1 MRLKLF
7 SVALLSVMTLPLLAA
22 DGDTK
27 IRIRSGPRGA
37 GLFVDGKFIGPAGR
51 FSVPESYPIEPGS
64 HEVVLK
70 DPRYEDFSTK
80 IDVKAGGT
88 TKLSAKMKKK
98 EPPKGPFGRLRLKG
112 GEPESFWSV
121 AAGDI
126 GAFYLNGAYMGHVD
140 ELNDVGGGLLIPAG
154 TYELKVVS
162 QIYGEFT
169 RNVTI
174 EAGKVNRVVYGQKK
188 EQ

>member
-7 SVALLSVMTLPLLAA
+7 SVALLSVMTLPLIAA

-27 IRIRSGPRGA
+27 IRVRSGPRGA
-37 GLFVDGKFIGPAGR
+37 GLFVDGKYVGPAGR
-51 FSVPESYPIEPGS
+51 FSVPESYIITPGS
-64 HEVVLK
+64 HEITLK
-70 DPRYEDFSTK
+70 DPRYEDFNAK
-80 IDVKAGGT
+80 IDAKAGKT

-98 EPPKGPFGRLRLKG
+98 EEPKGPFGRLRLKG

-126 GAFYLNGAYMGHVD
+126 GAIYLNGAFMGHVD
-140 ELNDVGGGLLIPAG
+140 ELNDVKGGLLVPAG

-169 RNVTI
+169 KMVTI
-174 EAGKVNRVVYGQKK
+174 EAGKVNRVVYGEKK